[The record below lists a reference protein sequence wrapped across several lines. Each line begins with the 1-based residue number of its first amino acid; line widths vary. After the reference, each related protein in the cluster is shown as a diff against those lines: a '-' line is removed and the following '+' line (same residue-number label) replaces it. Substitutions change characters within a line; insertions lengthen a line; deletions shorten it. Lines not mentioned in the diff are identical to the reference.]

1 MHGSITVDSKALTKA
16 CLTPARKARV
26 KKSKHQIT
34 EWTHFDGAIRD
45 KLIITAPAHST
56 VLDGS
61 GLLMERF
68 SVNAKELYDVLQRL
82 EALEPT
88 CTLSFNG
95 SQLALH
101 YGTTKIAL
109 KAEIR
114 II

>member
-26 KKSKHQIT
+26 KKSKHQIP

-45 KLIITAPAHST
+45 KMIITAPAHST
-56 VLDGS
+56 VLEGS
-61 GLLMERF
+61 CLLMERF
-68 SVNAKELYDVLQRL
+68 SVNAKELYDALQRL
-82 EALEPT
+82 EAINPT
-88 CTLSFNG
+88 CTLSFQDG
-95 SQLALH
+95 LLTLH

-114 II
+114 KI